1 MLLLLLLEP
10 FRVMRTWRK
19 TMEPKNLGKSSGS
32 KPEVVENERQREE
45 VFKERAAQR
54 VRSWTAQIEMRSV
67 LGRVSAGTA

>member
-1 MLLLLLLEP
+1 
-10 FRVMRTWRK
+10 
-19 TMEPKNLGKSSGS
+19 MEPKNLGKSSGS